1 MVNFSVAICTYNG
14 ETRLPLVLDRLLNQ
28 KQTES
33 LNWEILVIDNN
44 STDQTAKVV
53 QVYQSK
59 FSQLS
64 PKIRYYFEPKQGI
77 AFARR
82 LAIKQSKS
90 PLIGFLDDDNFPSHF
105 WVYQAYLF
113 SQIYPKSGA
122 YGSQIN
128 PLYEVNPPDN
138 FNRISCFLAII
149 NRGEKPFRYDLMQR
163 WLFPP
168 GAGLVIRKQAWLS
181 CVPNSPFFRGVTG
194 KSLQHK
200 GEDIEALSYLRKA
213 GWEIWHNPQMQVDHY
228 IPESRLQKSYLVKL
242 LRGIG
247 LSRYPTR
254 MLQLSNWQK
263 PFFILVYLMN
273 DLRKFMFHYFRY
285 YNVLQT
291 DPIARSELEFF
302 FSSFMSPFYH
312 WLKGASLR

>member
-1 MVNFSVAICTYNG
+1 MINFSVAICTYNG
-14 ETRLPLVLDRLLNQ
+14 ETQLPRVLDRLLSQ
-28 KQTES
+28 TQTES
-33 LNWEILVIDNN
+33 LTWEIIVIDNN

-53 QVYQSK
+53 QAYQSQ
-59 FSQLS
+59 FSQLC

-90 PLIGFLDDDNFPSHF
+90 PLIGFLDDDNLPSPD
-105 WVYQAYLF
+105 WVYKAYLF
-113 SQIYPKSGA
+113 GKMHPKAGA
-122 YGSQIN
+122 YGSQLD
-128 PLYEVNPPDN
+128 PLYEVAPPKN
-138 FNRISCFLAII
+138 FNRIACFLAIV
-149 NRGEKPFRYDLMQR
+149 NRGESSFRYDLMQR

-168 GAGLVIRKQAWLS
+168 GAGLVIRKKAWLS
-181 CVPNSPFFRGVTG
+181 CVPDSPFFRGVTG

-213 GWEIWHNPQMQVDHY
+213 RWEIWHNPQMQVDHY
-228 IPESRLQKSYLVKL
+228 IPQSRLQKIYLVKL

-254 MLQLSNWQK
+254 MLQLYNWQK
-263 PFFILVYLMN
+263 PFLIIVYWLN
-273 DLRKFMFHYFRY
+273 DLRKLVVHCLKY
-285 YNVLQT
+285 YNVIKT

-302 FSSFMSPFYH
+302 LSSLMSPFYH
-312 WLKGASLR
+312 WLKS